1 MWRLAG
7 AIYGRGMR
15 EMGKP
20 KWPQTPD
27 GVTDWEFVFEDANE
41 GFIPLVMMASS
52 PVILKECAT
61 VIVQQLFTREDDGI
75 HVMKYIIDL
84 DEIIPA
90 ASENY
95 TDTKLIDG
103 MKSRTADLLREIK
116 ADRKKKAGA
125 YLQRKMAGGDKRRS

>member
-1 MWRLAG
+1 
-7 AIYGRGMR
+7 MR
-15 EMGKP
+15 DMGKA

-27 GVTDWEFVFEDANE
+27 GVTDWEFVFEDTNE

-84 DEIIPA
+84 DEIIPE

-95 TDTKLIDG
+95 TDVKLIDA

-116 ADRKKKAGA
+116 ADRKKKADA
-125 YLQRKMAGGDKRRS
+125 YLQRKAAGGDKRRN

>member
-1 MWRLAG
+1 
-7 AIYGRGMR
+7 
-15 EMGKP
+15 MGKP

-61 VIVQQLFTREDDGI
+61 VIVQKLFTRDDDGI
-75 HVMKYIIDL
+75 HVMKYIIEL
-84 DEIIPA
+84 NEIVPE

-95 TDTKLIDG
+95 TDATLIDS
-103 MKSRTADLLREIK
+103 MKTRTASLLREIK
-116 ADRKKKAGA
+116 DDRKKKAA
-125 YLQRKMAGGDKRRS
+125 TFLQRKTAGGDKRCF